1 MSPECDCC
9 WHLIKLNLS
18 KSLLIYMSSVHTPQK
33 CHRILHKCL
42 SLTKYITI
50 SKQFHFV
57 KIRNICDASLLG
69 DSYIGHNDFSQRV
82 VIFHKIRLSSL
93 FTTIPHID
101 LHFWTFLFPQYSWD
115 WQIFLQL
122 VMAIS
127 LLHVV
132 PRNAVQCERKWA
144 KQKWLGKKLVGI
156 LSSKIGH
163 RLSGMK
169 NSARKCVQP

>member
-1 MSPECDCC
+1 MKLFFMSPECDCC

-93 FTTIPHID
+93 FTTIPHRFALLD
-101 LHFWTFLFPQYSWD
+101 VSFSP
-115 WQIFLQL
+115 IFMRL
-122 VMAIS
+122 ANIS
-127 LLHVV
+127 TTCNGDFVTS
-132 PRNAVQCERKWA
+132 CC
-144 KQKWLGKKLVGI
+144 
-156 LSSKIGH
+156 S
-163 RLSGMK
+163 
-169 NSARKCVQP
+169 